1 MVLYKIVC
9 QRAFHDAENVYNFVV
24 GSFVKRTPDLLSSI
38 QTSSKFKVYIFAKN
52 LHHFYSFGHRMLV
65 SSTVQSKPGVKHV
78 KQIKIL
84 LQKQTGYTLADAYP
98 ESLETAVLVLRHIDN
113 IMLNGILLIN
123 RLRHTG
129 TCAIRFCALTF
140 ISGFYVCTYVNDA
153 LTYVIDASVFL
164 I

>member
-1 MVLYKIVC
+1 MNAYHQKLINVWIYWLLNIITEIKIRVNLTVLYKFVC

-24 GSFVKRTPDLLSSI
+24 GSFVKRSAELLSFI

-98 ESLETAVLVLRHIDN
+98 EILETAVLVLRHLDN
-113 IMLNGILLIN
+113 I
-123 RLRHTG
+123 T
-129 TCAIRFCALTF
+129 
-140 ISGFYVCTYVNDA
+140 
-153 LTYVIDASVFL
+153 
-164 I
+164 

>member
-1 MVLYKIVC
+1 MVLYKCVC
-9 QRAFHDAENVYNFVV
+9 QRASHDAENVYNFVV
-24 GSFVKRTPDLLSSI
+24 GSFVKHTPDLLSSI

-98 ESLETAVLVLRHIDN
+98 ESLETAVLVLRHMDN
-113 IMLNGILLIN
+113 IM
-123 RLRHTG
+123 
-129 TCAIRFCALTF
+129 
-140 ISGFYVCTYVNDA
+140 
-153 LTYVIDASVFL
+153 
-164 I
+164 

>member
-1 MVLYKIVC
+1 MVLYKCVC

-84 LQKQTGYTLADAYP
+84 LKKP
-98 ESLETAVLVLRHIDN
+98 
-113 IMLNGILLIN
+113 N
-123 RLRHTG
+123 RLYFSR
-129 TCAIRFCALTF
+129 R
-140 ISGFYVCTYVNDA
+140 ISRKSRDCGPGVETYG
-153 LTYVIDASVFL
+153 
-164 I
+164 

>member
-1 MVLYKIVC
+1 MNAYHQKLINVWIYWLLNIITEIKIRVNLTVLYKFVC

-24 GSFVKRTPDLLSSI
+24 GSFVKRSAELLSFI

-98 ESLETAVLVLRHIDN
+98 EILETAVLVLRHMDN
-113 IMLNGILLIN
+113 I
-123 RLRHTG
+123 T
-129 TCAIRFCALTF
+129 
-140 ISGFYVCTYVNDA
+140 
-153 LTYVIDASVFL
+153 
-164 I
+164 